1 MNHDKIAKA
10 ILNDTYHKAL
20 GEVFKAKDGDKK
32 MIFGKPFEMK
42 GGKWVPSSGGK
53 KKEAPKKISSGVSAG
68 NTVSVPYTKLSQI
81 DEMAKKK
88 GWSKKD
94 TELAKFVTGKDVK
107 ILQED
112 KGKVSISVGGFGID
126 HVDKKFLEG
135 LLGGK
140 KEEPEKT
147 KAGRPEPT
155 KEDLQGMLKMVQG
168 LRRRGGTNDA
178 QDKDNAKQEKWLMDQ
193 LAKLEKPKNKK

>member
-1 MNHDKIAKA
+1 MNKDRVAKA
-10 ILNDTYHKAL
+10 IIDDVYHKAL
-20 GEVFKAKDGDKK
+20 GEVFKAKSGDTK
-32 MIFGKPFEMK
+32 MIFGKPFK
-42 GGKWVPSSGGK
+42 YDGSKWVPNAGGGK

-140 KEEPEKT
+140 KEEAPKT
-147 KAGRPEPT
+147 EGQRQAEYRT
-155 KEDLQGMLKMVQG
+155 K
-168 LRRRGGTNDA
+168 
-178 QDKDNAKQEKWLMDQ
+178 
-193 LAKLEKPKNKK
+193 KK